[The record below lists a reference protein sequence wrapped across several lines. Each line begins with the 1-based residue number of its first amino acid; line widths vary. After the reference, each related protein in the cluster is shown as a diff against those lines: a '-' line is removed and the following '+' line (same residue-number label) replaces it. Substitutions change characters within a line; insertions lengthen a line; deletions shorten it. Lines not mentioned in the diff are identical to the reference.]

1 MNYEKYTPALQRILT
16 AKKCCRCCLPVGYPG
31 ATFHGEGDKIL
42 CNDCWELANNELDRE
57 EICNNT
63 KKLLDGLR
71 NSSGQYDAVFAY
83 SGGKDSTAAL
93 YSVVKEYGLKV
104 LVFNYDNGF
113 KGRRV
118 IDNIKKV
125 IDDLGM
131 DFYQIKSSTS
141 YTILED
147 IKKFTFPCGRCSA
160 LKKLYP
166 QLASVFNVKYII
178 TGIECVFNNEVI
190 RDRGTFYQLNLPA
203 ALNWSKSDINE
214 RIKQTPWENPNYGL
228 FDTDCMCP
236 SVALEKMYKRDGYSN
251 YSMYMGLLEQHV
263 VPYYSRLV
271 RYGALTKDEFYSI
284 ICGDLNTLED
294 VKQEY
299 LMIAN
304 KISKNNEQL

>member
-1 MNYEKYTPALQRILT
+1 MNNDEHSIIQRILT
-16 AKKCCRCCLPVGYPG
+16 AKKCSRCCLPFGYPG
-31 ATFHGEGDKIL
+31 TSFHDMGDKIL
-42 CNDCWELANNELDRE
+42 CNDCWKLEQSKLDRT
-57 EICNNT
+57 EISNNT
-63 KKLLDGLR
+63 KKLLAGLR
-71 NSSGQYDAVFAY
+71 NSGEQYDAIFAY

-93 YSVVKEYGLKV
+93 YSAVKEFGLRV

-113 KGRRV
+113 KGKKV

-125 IDDLGM
+125 IDDLGL

-147 IKKFTFPCGRCSA
+147 IKNYTFPCGRCSA
-160 LKKLYP
+160 LKILYP
-166 QLASVFNVKYII
+166 QIASVFHVNYII

-190 RDRGTFYQLNLPA
+190 RDRGTFYQINLPA
-203 ALNWSKSDINE
+203 ALNWNKGDINE
-214 RIKQTPWENPNYGL
+214 RIKQTPWENPHYGL

-236 SVALEKMYKRDGYSN
+236 SIALEKMYHRDGYSN

-284 ICGDLNTLED
+284 ICGDLSTREE
-294 VKQEY
+294 VKQEFR
-299 LMIAN
+299 LIAN
-304 KISKNNEQL
+304 KITKNNEQL